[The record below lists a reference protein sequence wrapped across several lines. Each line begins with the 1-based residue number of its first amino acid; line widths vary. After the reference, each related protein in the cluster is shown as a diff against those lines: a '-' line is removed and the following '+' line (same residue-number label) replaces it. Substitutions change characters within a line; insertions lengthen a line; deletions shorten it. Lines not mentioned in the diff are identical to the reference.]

1 MHAIYTSTRSP
12 LLKFKLLEG
21 KKSKKKKKTK
31 KMREKATVNSQYK
44 AIFRLRLVIFDL
56 ELAEDACTR

>member
-1 MHAIYTSTRSP
+1 MHAINTSTRTP

-21 KKSKKKKKTK
+21 KKGKKKKTK

>member
-12 LLKFKLLEG
+12 LLKFKRLEG
-21 KKSKKKKKTK
+21 KKGKKKKTK

>member
-21 KKSKKKKKTK
+21 KKGKKKKTK